1 MYKYKRGYIMKT
13 NHLMLKELLKVYHPE
28 TRGFVSYNE
37 RRLIEKTLHLADM
50 DILALRNLRDFV
62 VLYCSQSKDH
72 DDWDKMS
79 AITHVIDMEISY
91 NGGIV

>member
-1 MYKYKRGYIMKT
+1 MKT
-13 NHLMLKELLKVYHPE
+13 NYAMLKELLEIYHPE
-28 TRGFVSYNE
+28 ERGFVTPDE
-37 RRLIEKTLHLADM
+37 RLLIEKTLHMYEM

-62 VLYCSQSKDH
+62 VLFLSRREDRES
-72 DDWDKMS
+72 WDQMS

>member
-1 MYKYKRGYIMKT
+1 MKT
-13 NHLMLKELLKVYHPE
+13 NHLMFQELLKVYHPK
-28 TRGFVSYNE
+28 TRGFVSYDE

-79 AITHVIDMEISY
+79 AITYVIDMEISY